1 MLGAARL
8 PVLLLQSDRASRFTT
23 CHEVTFPV
31 RKGTRVSVQ
40 PERSPETGEDELYTV
55 DELAATAGMTV
66 RTTRYYAGLGLLPP
80 PSRRGRMAYYSAQ
93 HRARLELIRALQDH
107 GFTLAA
113 IEKYLVRIPADAS
126 VEDLAIQRSMLT
138 SWKTGGHELLTRHQ
152 LEARVGRKLDDELL
166 QRLIATVAIYEE
178 DGHYEI
184 LPAFEVGVKSLD
196 LGIPLDSLVAAGEAI
211 NRHMDELA
219 DELTAV
225 LKQRV
230 LAPYLERPKSEAEK
244 VQFEQ
249 TMDRLRQLTLEAVVS
264 GFQRAANQVITRS
277 LSR

>member
-1 MLGAARL
+1 M
-8 PVLLLQSDRASRFTT
+8 
-23 CHEVTFPV
+23 
-31 RKGTRVSVQ
+31 SVQ
-40 PERSPETGEDELYTV
+40 PDDGSTTDEDELYTV
-55 DELAATAGMTV
+55 DELASITGMTV

-113 IEKYLVRIPADAS
+113 IEKYLARIPADAS

-138 SWKTGGHELLTRHQ
+138 SWTTGGHEKLTRRQ
-152 LEARVGRKLDDELL
+152 LEARLGRPVDDEVLE
-166 QRLIATVAIYEE
+166 RLAAMVAIRE
-178 DGHYEI
+178 DDGRYEI

-196 LGIPLDSLVAAGEAI
+196 LGIPLDSLIAAGEAI

-225 LKQRV
+225 LKDRV
-230 LAPYLERPKSEAEK
+230 LTPYLERPKSEAEK

-249 TMDRLRQLTLEAVVS
+249 TMERLRQLTLEAVVS